1 MKYAVSEIV
10 ATIQGEG
17 FHSGRR
23 CVLLRFSGCNLWNG
37 TEEGRKNGMGTCS
50 RWCDTAFHHS
60 EQLSLSELLARVEHL
75 RLPGDPL
82 PFVVLTGGEPTLQL
96 TSDLVCSLKRSG
108 WQVAIETNG
117 TISDPLLS
125 ELDWITVSPKIG
137 APLLLSF
144 AHEVKVVLPG
154 AMPPAEGW
162 SDADLERL
170 AARYPNALSLV
181 VQPQDEVPH
190 GTLHR
195 RALHRCAEF
204 VLSHPRWRFSC
215 QLQKLV
221 GLP

>member
-1 MKYAVSEIV
+1 MKYAVNEIF
-10 ATIQGEG
+10 ASLQGEG

-23 CVLLRFSGCNLWNG
+23 AVFLRFAGCNLWNG
-37 TEEGRKNGMGTCS
+37 TEEGRRIGKGSCAI
-50 RWCDTAFHHS
+50 WCDTAFHHS
-60 EQLSLSELLARVEHL
+60 EQLSLSEMLARVEHL

-108 WQVAIETNG
+108 WQIAIETNG

-125 ELDWITVSPKIG
+125 ELDWVTVSPKIG
-137 APLLLSF
+137 SSLLLSY

-154 AMPPAEGW
+154 ALPPSEGW
-162 SDADLERL
+162 TDAELERL

-181 VQPQDEVPH
+181 VQPQDEVLR

-204 VLSHPRWRFSC
+204 VLSHPRWRFSV
-215 QLQKLV
+215 QLHKIV

>member
-1 MKYAVSEIV
+1 MKYAVNEII
-10 ATIQGEG
+10 ATMQGEG
-17 FHSGRR
+17 FHAGRR

-37 TEEGRKNGMGTCS
+37 TEDGRRIGKGSCAV
-50 RWCDTAFHHS
+50 WCDTSFRPS

-75 RLPGDPL
+75 RLPGDPW
-82 PFVVLTGGEPTLQL
+82 PFIVLTGGEPTLQL
-96 TSDLVCSLKRSG
+96 TSDLVTSLKRSG

-117 TISDPLLS
+117 TIPDLLLA

-154 AMPPAEGW
+154 ALPPAYGW
-162 SDADLERL
+162 SDADLERF
-170 AARYPNALSLV
+170 AAKYPSALSLI

-195 RALHRCAEF
+195 KAMRRCAEF
-204 VLSHPRWRFSC
+204 VLSHPRWRMSV
-215 QLQKLV
+215 QLHKLC